1 MRLKSKNESV
11 LPFPIDRSADFPHFP
26 YTGIPIRQRI
36 FQVAAQ
42 AVLRIVQ
49 MRKLPA
55 IDQHLRPGA
64 DGGAESLHKDLIIL

>member
-1 MRLKSKNESV
+1 MRLKSKNEFV
-11 LPFPIDRSADFPHFP
+11 LPFPIYRSADFPHFP
-26 YTGIPIRQRI
+26 HTGIPIRQRI

-55 IDQHLRPGA
+55 IDQHLCPGA
-64 DGGAESLHKDLIIL
+64 DRGTERLHENFIVL